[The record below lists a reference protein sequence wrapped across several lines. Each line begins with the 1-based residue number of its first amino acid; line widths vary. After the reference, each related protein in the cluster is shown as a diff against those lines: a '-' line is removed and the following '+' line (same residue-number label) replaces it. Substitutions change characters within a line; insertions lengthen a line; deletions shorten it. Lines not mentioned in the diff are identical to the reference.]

1 MCHMKELLDT
11 FPLKSSKDFIHNLQ
25 GLNPVS
31 EDLALETGNSLQISL
46 CHLHFKQQMNTN

>member
-1 MCHMKELLDT
+1 MKELLDT

-31 EDLALETGNSLQISL
+31 EDLVLETGNSLQISF
-46 CHLHFKQQMNTN
+46 CRLHFKQQMNTN